1 MTIQKSHWLRYLP
14 RLIAGGVLL
23 SVTLGMVIFVRHML
37 SGDVPHGKKTVQ
49 QITLLQPP
57 PPPPPPPKIEE
68 KPPEPEVKEE
78 VKQEPPEPQE
88 QDAADEPPP
97 GADLGLDAEGGAG
110 GDAFGLVGKKGGR
123 DLIGGGGGSR
133 FGWYS
138 TIVQRDILDLLGD
151 VARVRSQRYSVMVK
165 LWINA
170 EGRVTRAE
178 LLSSSGNKEVDHS
191 LTTALADLHQLSER
205 PPDDLPQPV
214 KLRIT
219 SRL

>member
-1 MTIQKSHWLRYLP
+1 MKNQSHWLRYLP
-14 RLIAGGVLL
+14 RLIMGGVLM
-23 SVTLGMVIFVRHML
+23 SVMLGMIVFARQML
-37 SGDVPHGKKTVQ
+37 HDDAPHGKKAVQ
-49 QITLLQPP
+49 QITLLQL

-78 VKQEPPEPQE
+78 VKQEPPEPQAKE
-88 QDAADEPPP
+88 NAADEPPP

-110 GDAFGLVGKKGGR
+110 GDAFGLLGKKGGR

-138 TIVQRDILDLLGD
+138 TIVQRDILDVL
-151 VARVRSQRYSVMVK
+151 AEISRVRSQRYSVLVK
-165 LWINA
+165 LWINP

-191 LTTALADLHQLSER
+191 LTLALTDLHQLSER
-205 PPDDLPQPV
+205 PPADLPQPV

>member
-1 MTIQKSHWLRYLP
+1 MNRKAHWLRYLP
-14 RLIAGGVLL
+14 RMIVGGVLL
-23 SVTLGMVIFVRHML
+23 SVTLGMIVFVRHML
-37 SGDVPHGKKTVQ
+37 SGDIPHGKKTVQ

-57 PPPPPPPKIEE
+57 PPPPPPKVEE

-78 VKQEPPEPQE
+78 VKQEPPEPE
-88 QDAADEPPP
+88 AKEDAANEPPP

-138 TIVQRDILDLLGD
+138 TIVQRDILDLLAE
-151 VARVRSQRYSVMVK
+151 VSRVRSQRYSVMVK
-165 LWINA
+165 LWINP
-170 EGRVTRAE
+170 EGRVTRSE
-178 LLSSSGNKEVDHS
+178 LLSSSGNQEVDRS
-191 LTTALADLHQLSER
+191 LTTALADLRQLSER
-205 PPDDLPQPV
+205 PPEDLPQPV